1 MAELDSFDLKILDL
15 MQENSRQTA
24 EVIGEKI
31 GLSPAATQRRIK
43 KLREEGTIKKEV
55 AILCPNALGGRTT
68 LIVQIICSCGG
79 EATIETF
86 KQQMLQVPEV
96 QQCYY
101 VTGSTDFILIMTVKD
116 MKDFDRITRK
126 WFFSNPSIGRF
137 ETIVAID
144 TFKEGFSIPLG
155 QAAST

>member
-1 MAELDSFDLKILDL
+1 MMPDLDNFDLKILNC

-24 EVIGEKI
+24 EVIADRV

-43 KLREEGTIKKEV
+43 KLREDGTILKEV
-55 AILCPNALGGRTT
+55 AILNPDKLGGRTT
-68 LIVQIICSCGG
+68 LIVQVCFSCGG
-79 EATIETF
+79 ATTIETF
-86 KQQMLQVPEV
+86 KQQMAQVPEV

-101 VTGSTDFILIMTVKD
+101 TTGSTDFILIMTVKD

-126 WFFSNPSIGRF
+126 WFFTNPSVGRF

-144 TFKEGFSIPLG
+144 TYKSGFNIPLDV
-155 QAAST
+155 A

>member
-1 MAELDSFDLKILDL
+1 MSNYDSFDIKILNELQD
-15 MQENSRQTA
+15 NSRQTS
-24 EVIGEKI
+24 EVIAEKV

-43 KLREEGTIKKEV
+43 KLREDGTIKREV
-55 AILCPNALGGRTT
+55 AILCPRSLGGRTT
-68 LIVQIICSCGG
+68 LIVEIVFSCGG

-86 KQQMLQVPEV
+86 KQQMAQVPEV

-101 VTGSTDFILIMTVKD
+101 VTGKSDFILVLTVKD
-116 MKDFDRITRK
+116 MKDYDRITRQ

-144 TFKEGFSIPLG
+144 TFKEGFKIPLEV
-155 QAAST
+155 A

>member
-1 MAELDSFDLKILDL
+1 
-15 MQENSRQTA
+15 
-24 EVIGEKI
+24 
-31 GLSPAATQRRIK
+31 
-43 KLREEGTIKKEV
+43 
-55 AILCPNALGGRTT
+55 
-68 LIVQIICSCGG
+68 
-79 EATIETF
+79 
-86 KQQMLQVPEV
+86 MLQLPEV

-144 TFKEGFSIPLG
+144 TYKEGFNIPLG
-155 QAAST
+155 QAASA

>member
-1 MAELDSFDLKILDL
+1 MSDLDGFDVKILNELQD
-15 MQENSRQTA
+15 NSRQTS
-24 EVIGEKI
+24 EVIADKV

-43 KLREEGTIKKEV
+43 KLREDGTIKKEV
-55 AILCPNALGGRTT
+55 AILCPKSLGGRTT
-68 LIVQIICSCGG
+68 LIVQVAFSCGG

-101 VTGSTDFILIMTVKD
+101 VTGQTDFILIMTVKD
-116 MKDFDRITRK
+116 MKDFDRITREYL
-126 WFFSNPSIGRF
+126 FTNPSIGRF

-144 TFKEGFSIPLG
+144 TFKEGFKIPLDG
-155 QAAST
+155 V

>member
-1 MAELDSFDLKILDL
+1 MSDLDSFDLKILSC

-24 EVIGEKI
+24 EVIGEKV

-43 KLREEGTIKKEV
+43 KLREDGTIKKEV
-55 AILCPNALGGRTT
+55 AILCPTALGGRTT

-86 KQQMLQVPEV
+86 KQQMTQVPEV

-101 VTGSTDFILIMTVKD
+101 VTGSTDFILVMTVKD

-155 QAAST
+155 VAV

>member
-1 MAELDSFDLKILDL
+1 MSEIDSFDRKILDL

-24 EVIGEKI
+24 EVIGEKV

-43 KLREEGTIKKEV
+43 KLREDGTIKKEV

-86 KQQMLQVPEV
+86 KQQMMQVPEV

-101 VTGSTDFILIMTVKD
+101 VTGATDFILIMTVKD

-144 TFKEGFSIPLG
+144 TFKEGFNIPLNV
-155 QAAST
+155 